1 MENTKNMLLY
11 IENHGLSL
19 IITVMLILAVWKYIV
34 PYIKEQTEIL
44 EEVKK
49 FLKNFNTGAISG
61 KALELML
68 ELQAKGLRWS
78 IENKYV
84 FFIQNNNIKNRYNN
98 IIFEIDNYINVKM
111 LKFDDELKD
120 ITDKIAFKVFSKI
133 FQDSVLELKKDLDMI
148 LQALKE
154 EQTDYEVAKRTVRQ
168 HAEHFQNNLIKKIK
182 ELTD

>member
-1 MENTKNMLLY
+1 MESTKNIFLY

-19 IITVMLILAVWKYIV
+19 VIIVMLGIGLWRYVV
-34 PYIKEQTEIL
+34 PYIKKQTETMETIKTFF
-44 EEVKK
+44 ENHNKGV
-49 FLKNFNTGAISG
+49 ISG

-68 ELQAKGLRWS
+68 ELQAKAL
-78 IENKYV
+78 I

-98 IIFEIDNYINVKM
+98 IIFEIDNYLNVKM
-111 LKFDDELKD
+111 LKFEDELKD
-120 ITDKIAFKVFSKI
+120 ITDKIAFKVFSEI

-154 EQTDYEVAKRTVRQ
+154 EQTELTDYEVAKRTVRQ
-168 HAEHFQNNLIKKIK
+168 HAEHFQNNLIKRIK